1 MNRLAVFC
9 GILLGVAIMI
19 GAGSCEKES
28 QGSDFVVQL
37 SIPAEVNITNLD
49 ESITFRVMFNT
60 PPLKT
65 DLIQLLTP
73 VGEIVDC
80 NILTVSEKSV
90 TFSIPKGLPSG
101 EYKIYVVRDSFKKIL
116 GTFNLKV
123 NYNSEVDV
131 EIELLPDNNVYGIVS
146 CGTEGVP
153 GVVVSDG
160 KRVVVTDEKGVYQF
174 KSDKSVGYVFISV
187 PSGYHVST
195 EGVFPQIYRLFTK
208 STSEVERFDF
218 PLTKVEGQENHT
230 MLVFGDMHL
239 AARTSDAS
247 QFTAF
252 VSDVNNLVKKQPN
265 KTYAMTMGD
274 MTWELYWES
283 NKYGFQEYIED
294 INRLRD
300 VIVFNTI
307 GNHDHDMAFAGDFD
321 TVTKY
326 KKMIAPTYYSFN
338 IGKVHYIVL
347 DDIDCKNTG
356 ANTSNSRDYVAQVVS
371 AQIEWLKKDL
381 AYVSKDTPLFITM
394 HAPVYNDSGNAN
406 LKNTTDLES
415 AVSGYTNVHFWT
427 GHTHKMYN
435 IDKLSSKKIFE
446 HNAGAV
452 CATWWWTGHLTS
464 GIHVAQDGAP
474 GGYSVV
480 NVSGTSCEWQF
491 KPTGKDISHQFRTYD
506 RNNITLTSSKYVSS
520 SASAENK
527 KKFDD
532 AVGSWAISN
541 NENYVYLNIWNY
553 DPTWKIE
560 IKEGDKKL
568 EVEQVADKDPLHL
581 IAYNGKNPSG
591 GFGTSV
597 TKHLFRVKAS
607 SANSTL
613 NIKVV
618 DRFGNEYTESMT
630 RPKEFSLANYK

>member
-1 MNRLAVFC
+1 M
-9 GILLGVAIMI
+9 
-19 GAGSCEKES
+19 
-28 QGSDFVVQL
+28 
-37 SIPAEVNITNLD
+37 
-49 ESITFRVMFNT
+49 
-60 PPLKT
+60 
-65 DLIQLLTP
+65 
-73 VGEIVDC
+73 
-80 NILTVSEKSV
+80 
-90 TFSIPKGLPSG
+90 
-101 EYKIYVVRDSFKKIL
+101 
-116 GTFNLKV
+116 
-123 NYNSEVDV
+123 
-131 EIELLPDNNVYGIVS
+131 
-146 CGTEGVP
+146 
-153 GVVVSDG
+153 
-160 KRVVVTDEKGVYQF
+160 
-174 KSDKSVGYVFISV
+174 
-187 PSGYHVST
+187 
-195 EGVFPQIYRLFTK
+195 
-208 STSEVERFDF
+208 
-218 PLTKVEGQENHT
+218 
-230 MLVFGDMHL
+230 
-239 AARTSDAS
+239 
-247 QFTAF
+247 
-252 VSDVNNLVKKQPN
+252 
-265 KTYAMTMGD
+265 
-274 MTWELYWES
+274 
-283 NKYGFQEYIED
+283 
-294 INRLRD
+294 
-300 VIVFNTI
+300 
-307 GNHDHDMAFAGDFD
+307 
-321 TVTKY
+321 
-326 KKMIAPTYYSFN
+326 
-338 IGKVHYIVL
+338 
-347 DDIDCKNTG
+347 
-356 ANTSNSRDYVAQVVS
+356 VS